1 MMTTCQIIDANISS
15 PYAYLWDAKTEPMSV
30 RLANDWNTWLACNT
44 TGGATLVGSV
54 WAVHP
59 DDDDGSFLLAQEAE
73 VDGVAS
79 VLVSAGTADKSYRI
93 VNTVTVSD
101 GQVILAT
108 GQMPVR
114 ETYKQALA
122 A

>member
-1 MMTTCQIIDANISS
+1 MATCQVIDANISS
-15 PYAYLWDAKTEPMSV
+15 PYAYLWDAKTAPMVV
-30 RLANDWNTWLACNT
+30 RIANDWNTWLTCHSP
-44 TGGATLVGSV
+44 GSV
-54 WAVHP
+54 LAGSTWAIHP
-59 DDDDGSFLLAQEAE
+59 DDDDGSLVLAQEAE
-73 VDGVAS
+73 ADGVAS
-79 VLVSAGTADKSYRI
+79 VLVSAGAADKSYRI